1 LAVDGCIWG
10 GFGTTGQRCTATS
23 RIAVQKGVYK
33 EFVERYVE
41 RAKSLKVGNGLD
53 PSVEMGPCV
62 SESQLNTV
70 MEYVEIGKN
79 EGARLAAGGH
89 RLQKGEHARG
99 WFHEP
104 TVFADCDPKMR
115 LMQEEIFG
123 PVVSIAPVDSLEQ
136 AIEINNGVVYGLSAA
151 VYTRDVNKAFRA
163 LRDLHTGIVYVNAP
177 TIGAETHMPFGGV
190 KQTGNGHR
198 EAAVACLD
206 FYSEWKTLYIDY
218 SDRLQRAQIDT
229 GGFGVAE

>member
-1 LAVDGCIWG
+1 M
-10 GFGTTGQRCTATS
+10 
-23 RIAVQKGVYK
+23 K
-33 EFVERYVE
+33 
-41 RAKSLKVGNGLD
+41 
-53 PSVEMGPCV
+53 
-62 SESQLNTV
+62 TV

-79 EGARLAAGGH
+79 EGAKLAAGGH
-89 RLQKGEHARG
+89 RPEKGEYAKG

-104 TVFADCDPKMR
+104 TVFVDCDPKMR

-123 PVVSIAPVDSLEQ
+123 PVVSITAVDSLEQ
-136 AIEINNGVVYGLSAA
+136 AVEVNNGVVYGLSSA
-151 VYTRDVNKAFRA
+151 VYTRNVNKAFQA
-163 LRDLHTGIVYVNAP
+163 MRDLHTGIVYVNAP

-218 SDRLQRAQIDT
+218 SDKLQRAQIDT